1 MSQKNA
7 FIISF
12 SLFRIGSWAK
22 GKTGGLTKC
31 NYQNENNRE
40 KTWWFNG
47 KLLYLQRVYDT
58 MQKKHVEPK

>member
-1 MSQKNA
+1 MLL
-7 FIISF
+7 SF
-12 SLFRIGSWAK
+12 HFPYFASGVGQK

-47 KLLYLQRVYDT
+47 KTLYLQRVYDT